1 MEKKWKN
8 KANFL
13 QKLFK
18 VSRNNLIGLR
28 DDILSLNICKILK
41 NFKKKNIN
49 ILDIGSGPHAIIAK
63 KILKL
68 YGKKIK
74 TIDCYDFY
82 DKKYIKEFNSKTK
95 NIRSL

>member
-1 MEKKWKN
+1 MTTPLKEKKWKN

-18 VSRNNLIGLR
+18 FSRNNLIGPR
-28 DDILSLNICKILK
+28 DDILSLNICEILK
-41 NFKKKNIN
+41 KFKYKSNK

-68 YGKKIK
+68 YDKKIK
-74 TIDCYDFY
+74 IIDCYDFY
-82 DKKYIKEFNSKTK
+82 D
-95 NIRSL
+95 

>member
-1 MEKKWKN
+1 MTTPLKEKKWKN

-18 VSRNNLIGLR
+18 FSRNNLIGPR
-28 DDILSLNICKILK
+28 DDILSLNICEILK
-41 NFKKKNIN
+41 KFKYKSNK

-68 YGKKIK
+68 YDKKIK
-74 TIDCYDFY
+74 IIDCYDFY
-82 DKKYIKEFNSKTK
+82 DKKYIK
-95 NIRSL
+95 